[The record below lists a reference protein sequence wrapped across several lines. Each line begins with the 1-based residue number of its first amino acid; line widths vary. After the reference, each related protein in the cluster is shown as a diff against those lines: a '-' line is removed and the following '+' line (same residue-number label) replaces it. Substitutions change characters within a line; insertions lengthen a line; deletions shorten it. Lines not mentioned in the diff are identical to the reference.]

1 MKFKE
6 QTMNSNELASIV
18 AESNGRFVSVTFI
31 KKDGTERSMLCRL
44 GVTKHLKGGESKLN
58 ADQYLT
64 VFDVQKEAY
73 RAINRDTIVSVK
85 LAGATHTATQPQEA
99 A

>member
-1 MKFKE
+1 
-6 QTMNSNELASIV
+6 MNSNELASIV
-18 AESNGRFVSVTFI
+18 AASNGRFVSVTFI

-85 LAGATHTATQPQEA
+85 LAGTTYVQEA
-99 A
+99 P

>member
-1 MKFKE
+1 MDSK
-6 QTMNSNELASIV
+6 ELASIV
-18 AESNGRFVSVTFI
+18 ASSNGRFVSVVFI
-31 KKDGTERSMLCRL
+31 KKDGTHRAMLCRL
-44 GVTKHLKGGESKLN
+44 GVTKHLKGGESKLD

-85 LAGATHTATQPQEA
+85 LAGTTHTATQPQEA
-99 A
+99 V

>member
-1 MKFKE
+1 MDSK
-6 QTMNSNELASIV
+6 ELASIV

-73 RAINRDTIVSVK
+73 RAINKDTILSVK
-85 LAGATHTATQPQEA
+85 LAGTTYVQEA
-99 A
+99 T

>member
-1 MKFKE
+1 MDSK
-6 QTMNSNELASIV
+6 ELASIV
-18 AESNGRFVSVTFI
+18 AASNGRFVSVTFI
-31 KKDGTERSMLCRL
+31 KKDGTERAMLCRL

-73 RAINRDTIVSVK
+73 RAINKETILSVK
-85 LAGATHTATQPQEA
+85 LAGTTYVQEQSA
-99 A
+99 